1 MGDPIFTIGP
11 HWQLFSITFIL
22 MTIGW
27 IILVGKV
34 NEVTKDDRMVL
45 LVTMMIGL
53 FTLICYLAAA
63 LKNPGLAGPR
73 DLEKY

>member
-1 MGDPIFTIGP
+1 
-11 HWQLFSITFIL
+11 

-34 NEVTKDDRMVL
+34 NEATKDDRMVL
-45 LVTMMIGL
+45 LVTMIIGL
-53 FTLICYLAAA
+53 FTLVCYLASA